1 MCPGLWSA
9 VSCNEAVLRPKTLNQ
24 DSTQLKGKGKFD
36 SLASR
41 SAREF
46 FRSVAAVSLRTL

>member
-9 VSCNEAVLRPKTLNQ
+9 VSCNEAVLGPKTLNQ
-24 DSTQLKGKGKFD
+24 DSTQLKGKFD